1 MALFIP
7 AIEQGLI
14 YGLMTLGVY
23 ISFRVLSFPDLSVD
37 GTFPLGAA
45 VGAALI
51 VSGHDPFIACLVAM
65 VAGAV
70 AGAFTGILATKF
82 RIQGLLAGV
91 LTMTM
96 LYSLNL
102 RIMGRPN
109 IPLLGR
115 PSALRVAIGFLGLPR
130 PWGLAIFAGILAL
143 GIKALLDLFFRTEL
157 GVAMR
162 ATGDNPSMV
171 QAFGMNPETVVIL
184 GLALSNGLVALSGAL
199 AAQYSGFA
207 DVGMGVGTIVAGL
220 ASVIVGEMIF
230 RPRSVAWATGAA
242 LFGSCLYR
250 GAILV
255 ALRYGH
261 VLGFTASDLK
271 LLTAIVVLGALAAP
285 ALRARLAK
293 EAA

>member
-1 MALFIP
+1 
-7 AIEQGLI
+7 
-14 YGLMTLGVY
+14 
-23 ISFRVLSFPDLSVD
+23 
-37 GTFPLGAA
+37 
-45 VGAALI
+45 
-51 VSGHDPFIACLVAM
+51 
-65 VAGAV
+65 
-70 AGAFTGILATKF
+70 
-82 RIQGLLAGV
+82 
-91 LTMTM
+91 
-96 LYSLNL
+96 
-102 RIMGRPN
+102 
-109 IPLLGR
+109 
-115 PSALRVAIGFLGLPR
+115 VAIGFLRLPS
-130 PWGLAIFAGILAL
+130 PWGLVIFAFALAL
-143 GIKALLDLFFRTEL
+143 GIKALLDLFFHTEL

-171 QAFGMNPETVVIL
+171 QAVGMNPETVVIL

-242 LFGSCLYR
+242 LLGSCLYR

-285 ALRARLAK
+285 ALRERLAK
-293 EAA
+293 ETA